1 MFSIVMEVNNLFA
14 DIINIIRELF
24 TFSNILKK
32 NGASYRRWDGL
43 KGT

>member
-24 TFSNILKK
+24 TFSTILKK
-32 NGASYRRWDGL
+32 NGAS
-43 KGT
+43 